1 MVCQDVKIQAFRAE
15 SVTVTNQISLIPK
28 SRFGALLSSKRRSSG
43 LDFQQLAVDSLGR
56 FTVRDLQE
64 VERGRFQIDD
74 DAAAKVAELYGL
86 SAGNLVP
93 DRKELIVDFDNQF
106 IDTSGDTMPLGH
118 VESIDVLTRYLSL
131 IYKMRRVEPG
141 SPLNFRSN
149 DINTLSEVLEIS
161 ADAIEEGLNE
171 LVASHAPQ
179 LTEIAEEIESQLVV
193 PGAGVLVAPLSAG
206 SLVLVGA
213 TYSNRWPQPESN
225 GPAPSSEQRC
235 KSDPA
240 FNQIGDQ
247 AESLISYQWR
257 SMLPGWDVC
266 YQPEGFEAG
275 AETDIENR
283 QITIYVNSA
292 ASPAEVSA
300 SLAHEIAHAIDMT
313 YFDDADRFSW
323 IEARGL
329 PAVWWPGDGL
339 TDYCVGS
346 GDFAEAV
353 SAAWVGSPSYS
364 AFGEFSNHQL
374 DMAQELV
381 QSFR

>member
-1 MVCQDVKIQAFRAE
+1 M
-15 SVTVTNQISLIPK
+15 VTNQISLIPK
-28 SRFGALLSSKRRSSG
+28 SRFGALLSSQRRNSR
-43 LDFQQLAVDSLGR
+43 LDFQQLAIESLGR

-64 VERGRFQIDD
+64 IERGRHQIDD

-118 VESIDVLTRYLSL
+118 VESVDVLTRYLSL
-131 IYKMRRVEPG
+131 VYKMRRVVPG

-149 DINTLSEVLEIS
+149 DIKTMSEVLEIA
-161 ADAIEEGLNE
+161 ADAIEQGLNE

-179 LTEIAEEIESQLVV
+179 LAKIAEEIESQLVV

-225 GPAPSSEQRC
+225 EPVSDSAGPCE
-235 KSDPA
+235 SDPA
-240 FNQIGDQ
+240 FAKIGEQ
-247 AESLISYQWR
+247 AESLIRYQWR
-257 SMLPGWDVC
+257 NMLPNWEIC

-275 AETDIENR
+275 AETDVQNR
-283 QITIYVNSA
+283 QITIYVNSE

-313 YFDDADRFSW
+313 YFDDDDRFSW

-364 AFGEFSNHQL
+364 AYGEFSDHQL
-374 DMAQELV
+374 HMAQELV
-381 QSFR
+381 QSCR